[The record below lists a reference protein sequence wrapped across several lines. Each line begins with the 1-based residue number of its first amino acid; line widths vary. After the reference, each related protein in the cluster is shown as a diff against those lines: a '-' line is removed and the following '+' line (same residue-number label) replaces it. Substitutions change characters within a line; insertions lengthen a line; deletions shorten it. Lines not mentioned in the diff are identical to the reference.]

1 MTTSYISITVSCQSF
16 LSHVTEQLPYK
27 EGSAARFE
35 ITSEI
40 KGNKINY

>member
-1 MTTSYISITVSCQSF
+1 
-16 LSHVTEQLPYK
+16 VTEQLPYK

-40 KGNKINY
+40 KEKNLIIDDTKKIDKI